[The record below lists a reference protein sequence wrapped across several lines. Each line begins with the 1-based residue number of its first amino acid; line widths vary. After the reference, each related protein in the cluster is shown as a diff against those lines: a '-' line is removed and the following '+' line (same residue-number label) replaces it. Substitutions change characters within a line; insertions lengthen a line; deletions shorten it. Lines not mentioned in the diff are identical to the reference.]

1 MAFILAQA
9 TCHGTDTR
17 ALVGAVLAAGSK
29 APRGFKPVSKT
40 RDLVAIA
47 LTGLHYVAESP
58 AIIARLERNLEW
70 PPHKNYSA

>member
-1 MAFILAQA
+1 LFALA
-9 TCHGTDTR
+9 TCCGTDNR
-17 ALVGAVLAAGSK
+17 FLLGAVLAAGSK

-70 PPHKNYSA
+70 QPHKNYSV